1 MCAMPRDANPE
12 RDPPKPGVRAPG
24 VRLPVGKLPFVGVRR
39 DGQLGFWVIPPQDE
53 GVDLRHM
60 GRTYAAWFILYAE
73 ANGASAARDLM
84 DRIEREM
91 PSRYPALDRAFLD
104 AVTGAGLMARLAA
117 A

>member
-1 MCAMPRDANPE
+1 MVAMSRDA
-12 RDPPKPGVRAPG
+12 KPGQGPQKPS

-53 GVDLRHM
+53 AEDLRHT
-60 GRTYAAWFILYAE
+60 GRTYAAWFILYNE
-73 ANGASAARDLM
+73 ANGPAAARDLM

-104 AVTGAGLMARLAA
+104 AVSDIADALPRKGIAA